1 MPEEALSFRYL
12 AFDPTGRKVKG
23 VVSASD
29 DRAAFQR
36 LRRDGLSPI
45 RLSPARGSS
54 NDGRALAERDLAA
67 FLADLAALLGAGA
80 DLRAA
85 LAILS
90 AKSSANTVRAF
101 ARTLTREVSGGEA
114 LEAALSRNLGPGRA
128 YIGALVAAGE
138 AAGDLASGFSRAA
151 AMLEARIRLRDQM
164 VSVLSY
170 PGFVLASS
178 IVALAVILLFVIP
191 TLAPLVEDAGAKP
204 PAIMAFLIGASELL
218 RRNAV
223 VLLGS
228 TCLSAA
234 LVAFFARAGLL
245 TRPFERVLL
254 DGPVRRTFTGLA
266 YGSFSIALGEMLSAG
281 APMSDALRLALRSVR
296 QTTARDRL
304 APVAHAVRQGVS
316 LPSALERV
324 KGFPTAIVRLAAVGE
339 ASGALGAMIAR
350 AGRLE
355 ESAAVRRIE
364 AFGRILGPALIVLL
378 GGLIGLLMAGL
389 LSGVSR
395 LGETALQ

>member
-1 MPEEALSFRYL
+1 MPEEAPSFRYL
-12 AFDPTGRKVKG
+12 AFDASGRKVKG
-23 VVSASD
+23 VVSAID
-29 DRAAFQR
+29 DGAAFQR

-45 RLSPARGSS
+45 RLAPARGPT
-54 NDGRALAERDLAA
+54 NDARGLSERDLAG

-80 DLRAA
+80 DMRAA

-90 AKSSANTVRAF
+90 AKSSATTVRAF

-114 LEAALSRNLGPGRA
+114 LEAALSHNLGPDRA

-138 AAGDLASGFSRAA
+138 AAGNLASGFSRAA
-151 AMLEARIRLRDQM
+151 QMLEARIKLRDQM

-170 PGFVLASS
+170 PGFVLAST
-178 IVALAVILLFVIP
+178 IAALAVILLFVVP
-191 TLAPLVEDAGAKP
+191 SLAPLVEDAGAKP
-204 PAIMAFLIGASELL
+204 PAVMALLIGASEFL
-218 RRNAV
+218 RRNAIA
-223 VLLGS
+223 LLVSVG
-228 TCLSAA
+228 AMA
-234 LVAFFARAGLL
+234 VAVGFAARAGLL
-245 TRPFERVLL
+245 TRPFERLLL

-281 APMSDALRLALRSVR
+281 APMSEALRLALRSVR
-296 QTTARDRL
+296 QRVARDRL
-304 APVAHAVRQGVS
+304 TPVAHAVRQGSS
-316 LPSALERV
+316 LPTALERV
-324 KGFPTAIVRLAAVGE
+324 KGFPMSIVRLAAVGE

-355 ESAAVRRIE
+355 EDAAVRRIE
-364 AFGRILGPALIVLL
+364 SFGRILGPALIVLL
-378 GGLIGLLMAGL
+378 GGMIGLLMAGL